1 VAGYLPGLW
10 WVVGGGG
17 SSEQET
23 SKKAARRASDNENF
37 ITVKTPS
44 IVSGVRFV
52 ANELNHFFLKRPT
65 HVLRNKGTNTMTERV
80 SSESKEEMS
89 DKSRAE
95 ILVVDDDAMSR
106 RVLAQLLTA
115 GGYQCRVSK
124 NGSEAL
130 ETVQAEPPSLLL
142 LDFDMPGLNG
152 AEVLKRLRSDRHS
165 AVAQIPTIM
174 LTGHGS
180 EESEVSCLQAGAD
193 DFVTK
198 PVNAA
203 VLRARIET
211 QLRLRSMRRQLER
224 QNDELEEWRRNLE
237 RDLAAARLT
246 QQSLIPQKP
255 LALAGWEVATCYR
268 PVIQVGGDI
277 YGWLR
282 MKDGRILFWIADGT
296 GHGAAAAL
304 LTTLAKLLFHHGNDE
319 QDTPA
324 SVMKAVNHD
333 FRSIFGSSSFM
344 TAMCVAVDP
353 ATGSASVVG
362 AGHPPLLVSRHN
374 GKTESVR
381 SIAPPLGL
389 IEQSEF
395 SETPINLEPG
405 DAFLLY
411 TDGLFSWTKDERHRS
426 TPQQLEKM
434 LDHSAPTAEALL
446 KEVLAYAAPDNSV
459 KTSPDDMTVLAVRRM
474 AGQ

>member
-1 VAGYLPGLW
+1 M
-10 WVVGGGG
+10 
-17 SSEQET
+17 
-23 SKKAARRASDNENF
+23 
-37 ITVKTPS
+37 
-44 IVSGVRFV
+44 
-52 ANELNHFFLKRPT
+52 
-65 HVLRNKGTNTMTERV
+65 TNRV
-80 SSESKEEMS
+80 SSELEEEMS
-89 DKSRAE
+89 DDSHIE

-115 GGYQCRVSK
+115 AGYKCRVCK
-124 NGSEAL
+124 DGSEAL
-130 ETVQAEPPSLLL
+130 EILHAAPPTLLL

-152 AEVLKRLRSDRHS
+152 AELLKRLRSDRNP
-165 AVAQIPTIM
+165 AVARIPTIM
-174 LTGHGS
+174 LTAHGS
-180 EESEVSCLQAGAD
+180 EKSEVSCLQAGAD

-198 PVNAA
+198 PVNAS

-224 QNDELEEWRRNLE
+224 QNDELERWRRNLE

-255 LALAGWEVATCYR
+255 LALRDWDVATCYR

-304 LTTLAKLLFHHGNDE
+304 LTTLAKLLFHHGIEEHDM
-319 QDTPA
+319 PA
-324 SVMKAVNHD
+324 SIMEAVNND
-333 FRSIFGSSSFM
+333 FRSIFGSRSFM
-344 TAMCVAVDP
+344 TAMCVALDP
-353 ATGSASVVG
+353 VTGKASIVG
-362 AGHPPLLVSRHN
+362 AGHPPLLVTRPN
-374 GKTESVR
+374 GTTESIA

-389 IEQSEF
+389 IEQPEF
-395 SETPINLEPG
+395 TETAIDLEPG

-411 TDGLFSWTKDERHRS
+411 TDGVFRWTKDEGHRL
-426 TPQQLEKM
+426 TLEQLEKI

-446 KEVLAYAAPDNSV
+446 KSVLAHTAPETAAT
-459 KTSPDDMTVLAVRRM
+459 TSPDDMTLLVVRRG
-474 AGQ
+474 AGK

>member
-1 VAGYLPGLW
+1 
-10 WVVGGGG
+10 
-17 SSEQET
+17 
-23 SKKAARRASDNENF
+23 
-37 ITVKTPS
+37 
-44 IVSGVRFV
+44 
-52 ANELNHFFLKRPT
+52 
-65 HVLRNKGTNTMTERV
+65 MTGRL
-80 SSESKEEMS
+80 SSESEEEMS
-89 DKSRAE
+89 DNSRAE
-95 ILVVDDDAMSR
+95 ILVVDDDAISR

-115 GGYQCRVSK
+115 AGYKCRVSK
-124 NGSEAL
+124 DGSDAL
-130 ETVQAEPPSLLL
+130 EVVHAAPPSLLL

-152 AEVLKRLRSDRHS
+152 AEVLERLRSDQNP

-174 LTGHGS
+174 LTAHGS

-224 QNDELEEWRRNLE
+224 QNDELESWRRNLE
-237 RDLAAARLT
+237 RDLEAARLT

-255 LALAGWEVATCYR
+255 LALPGWEVATCYR
-268 PVIQVGGDI
+268 PVIQVGGDM

-304 LTTLAKLLFHHGNDE
+304 LTTLAKLLFHHGNVE

-324 SVMKAVNHD
+324 SVMEAVNHD
-333 FRSIFGSSSFM
+333 FRSIFGSRSFM
-344 TAMCVAVDP
+344 TAMCVALNP
-353 ATGSASVVG
+353 TTGNASVVG
-362 AGHPPLLVSRHN
+362 AGHPPLLVTHHN
-374 GKTESVR
+374 GTTESIA

-389 IEQSEF
+389 IEQPEF
-395 SETPINLEPG
+395 VETAIDLEPG

-411 TDGLFSWTKDERHRS
+411 TDGFFRWTKDERHRL

-434 LDHSAPTAEALL
+434 LDHSAPTAETLL
-446 KEVLAYAAPDNSV
+446 KGVLAHTAPDTAGLS
-459 KTSPDDMTVLAVRRM
+459 SPDDMTVLAVRRM
-474 AGQ
+474 TGQ